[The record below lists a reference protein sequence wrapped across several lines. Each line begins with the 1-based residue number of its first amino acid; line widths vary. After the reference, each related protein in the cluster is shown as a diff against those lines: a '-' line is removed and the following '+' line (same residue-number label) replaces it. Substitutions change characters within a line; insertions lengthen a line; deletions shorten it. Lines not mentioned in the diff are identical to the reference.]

1 MELAPELGEVELPV
15 FAPLD
20 LLSLLLV
27 EAAVLV
33 DPPSELLLEASEGV
47 FAGAADFLAGD
58 FLSQESVL

>member
-15 FAPLD
+15 FDPLD

-47 FAGAADFLAGD
+47 FAGAAGLLVGV
-58 FLSQESVL
+58 FLSRASGL